1 MKKISI
7 VTACYNEEENVAIL
21 IERVRRVFEQF
32 PQYSFEHIFIDNAS
46 EDRTVAILKEIAEKD
61 KRIKIIVNSRNFG
74 HIRSPMHALQL
85 ADGDAVISIVADLQ
99 DPPEM
104 IADFIRKWEAGSD
117 IVLAIKRDSAENKWM
132 FQVREL
138 YYNLLYRLSEVPV
151 YKNFTG
157 FGLYDRKVMDA
168 IRQMNDPYPF
178 FRGMI
183 AEVGY
188 TVTKIPYDQ
197 PVRLHGVTKNNFY
210 TLYDMAM
217 LGIINNS
224 KVPLRIATFLSL
236 ITGTVSFFVGLG
248 YLIVKLIYW
257 NQMSLG
263 IAPLLIGASFAFS
276 ILLFFIGILGEYIGM
291 IYTQVLNRPLVFEK
305 ERINFDKEDEDEYET
320 K

>member
-7 VTACYNEEENVAIL
+7 VTACYNEEENVAEL
-21 IERVRRVFEQF
+21 IDRVRAVMVQY
-32 PQYSFEHIFIDNAS
+32 PQYSYEHIFIDNAS
-46 EDRTVAILKEIAEKD
+46 EDKTVDVLKSFAKKD
-61 KRIKIIVNSRNFG
+61 KQIKIIVNSRNFG
-74 HIRSPMHALQL
+74 HIRSGPHAIMQS
-85 ADGDAVISIVADLQ
+85 DGDVVISLVADLQ

-104 IADFIRKWEAGSD
+104 ISNFIKKWEAGSD
-117 IVLAIKRDSAENKWM
+117 IVLAIKRSSQESGIM
-132 FQVREL
+132 FKIREL
-138 YYNLLYRLSEVPV
+138 YYGLLHHLSEVPV
-151 YKNFTG
+151 FKNYTG
-157 FGLYDRKVMDA
+157 FGLYDRKVINA
-168 IRQMNDPYPF
+168 IKQMKDPYPF

-197 PVRLHGVTKNNFY
+197 PIRMHGITKNNFY
-210 TLYDMAM
+210 TLYDIGI

-236 ITGTVSFFVGLG
+236 IIGTLSFFIGLG

-257 NQMSLG
+257 DEMSLG

-291 IYTQVLNRPLVFEK
+291 IYTQVLDRPLVFEK
-305 ERINFDKEDEDEYET
+305 ERINFEKKDKA
-320 K
+320 